1 MTRGFSEA
9 AERNKGPIAEVLAR
23 ELPARGHVVEIA
35 SGSGQ
40 HVVHFAR
47 ALPGLT
53 FQPSDPS
60 EEARNSIAAYLA
72 EEGLANVAQPIAI
85 DVLAGEP
92 THAADAVV
100 CLNMIHIAPWE
111 ATAGLFAFADRSLSA
126 RGVLV
131 TYGPYRFSGAF
142 TAPSNEAFDRS
153 LKSRNAAW
161 GVRDVD
167 DVDREAARLGLLRV
181 ATHALPANNHALV
194 FRRAR

>member
-1 MTRGFSEA
+1 MTRAFSEA
-9 AERNKGPIAEVLAR
+9 AERNKEPVLAVLTR
-23 ELPARGHVVEIA
+23 ELPAQGHVVEIA

-40 HVVHFAR
+40 HVVYFAR

-60 EEARNSIAAYLA
+60 EDARRSIAIYV
-72 EEGLANVAQPIAI
+72 EEAGLANVSPPIAI

-92 THAADAVV
+92 AHAADAVV
-100 CLNMIHIAPWE
+100 CMNMIHIAPWE
-111 ATAGLFAFADRSLSA
+111 ATAGLFAFAERSLSA
-126 RGVLV
+126 EGVLV

-167 DVDREAARLGLLRV
+167 DVDREATRFGFARVG
-181 ATHALPANNHALV
+181 THALPANNHALV